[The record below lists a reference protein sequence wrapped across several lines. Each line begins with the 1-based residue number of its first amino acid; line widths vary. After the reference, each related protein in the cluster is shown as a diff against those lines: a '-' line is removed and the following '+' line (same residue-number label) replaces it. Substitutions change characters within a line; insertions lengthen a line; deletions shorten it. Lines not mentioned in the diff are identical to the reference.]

1 MLINETVNQKFVD
14 INEKLGN
21 AVALLDVED
30 NVIGR
35 DEELFDLAI
44 ITERKETPVPLALGG
59 AGTGKT
65 ALICSYMNIL
75 KQSGEDVYPFEIDI
89 GAMAESEGKLKVR
102 LSKMMGY
109 MKELKDAILEYN
121 PKAKMYL
128 FIDEVHKVVTT
139 FPRGSKIGGDLLK
152 TSLSRAEDFCVP
164 ICATTVK
171 EYAKHIS
178 TDEALD
184 RRFKPIFIRELTDD
198 VVMKVLRGWLEKYTK
213 PSYPLSNN
221 VDDSVLK
228 SIIEYNK
235 QYKSDRYEPAKS
247 LDVLI
252 SVEAASRVYK
262 RPINND
268 LVRKIFE
275 RQFGLDLN
283 FNIDIDKCIKIIK
296 SRIKGQP
303 IAIDAMISMLIDI
316 KINAAKKEMKPK
328 FVGLF
333 VGPTGVGKTEM
344 AKTIASAVFDS
355 ETQIIKMDMSNFSD
369 EFSGVRFRRELGVAA
384 KEKPSSVIVFD
395 ELEKAHDNTLNIL
408 LTAMD
413 EGILKYEIPG
423 AEQDDETLEANLR
436 NTIMFSTSNAG
447 AKTFNKLNKHADTIF
462 EGDVMTDDYQI
473 AQREISAIIQ
483 EALQAS
489 ELRPEFLNRVE
500 ATIPFLGLAQ
510 TTMLEIASDEI
521 ERSLAEMEML
531 EGIKAICPEK
541 VNPKLAGIDTEERY
555 SPLALYIVVERLQ
568 KKNTD
573 VNGARY
579 IKSLIKREIRGLLH
593 RAAYNNPEY
602 ESFEFYTDGNC
613 RWEVIDSAKKKGLLK
628 IAPRN
633 KKVHKRSS

>member
-1 MLINETVNQKFVD
+1 MLMNEKVDQKFQEV
-14 INEKLGN
+14 NEKLGN
-21 AVALLDVED
+21 AVALLDVKD
-30 NVIGR
+30 KVIGR

-44 ITERKETPVPLALGG
+44 ITERRETPVPLALGG

-65 ALICSYMNIL
+65 ALVCSYMNIL

-102 LSKMMGY
+102 LSKMMSY
-109 MKELKDAILEYN
+109 MKELKEAILEHN
-121 PKAKMYL
+121 PNAKMYL
-128 FIDEVHKVVTT
+128 FIDEVHKVVTN

-184 RRFKPIFIRELTDD
+184 RRFKPIFIRELNDD
-198 VVMKVLRGWLEKYTK
+198 VVMKVLRGWLEKYTTAE
-213 PSYPLSNN
+213 YPLSNN
-221 VDDSVLK
+221 VDDSVLE

-235 QYKSDRYEPAKS
+235 QYKSDKYEPAKS
-247 LDVLI
+247 LDVII
-252 SVEAASRVYK
+252 SLESACRVYK
-262 RPINND
+262 KPINHD

-275 RQFGLDLN
+275 RQFGLNLN
-283 FNIDIDKCIKIIK
+283 FDIDIDNCVEVIK

-316 KINAAKKEMKPK
+316 KINAAKQEMKPK
-328 FVGLF
+328 YVGLF

-344 AKTIASAVFDS
+344 AKAIAAAVFNS
-355 ETQIIKMDMSNFSD
+355 ETQIIRMDMSNYSD

-384 KEKPSSVIVFD
+384 KEKPSSVVLFD

-413 EGILKYEIPG
+413 EGVLQYEIPG
-423 AEQDDETLEANLR
+423 AEQDDEPLEANLR

-447 AKTFNKLNKHADTIF
+447 AKTFNKLNKHAETIF
-462 EGDVMTDDYQI
+462 EGDVMTDEYQI
-473 AQREISAIIQ
+473 AQREVSAVIQ

-500 ATIPFLGLAQ
+500 AIIPFLGLSQ
-510 TTMLEIASDEI
+510 TTMLEIASNEI
-521 ERSLAEMEML
+521 DRSLSEMEMI
-531 EGIKAICPEK
+531 EGIKVIYPEK
-541 VNPKLAGIDTEERY
+541 VNPRLAGIDTDEVY

-579 IKSLIKREIRGLLH
+579 IKSLIKREIRGLLN
-593 RAAYNNPEY
+593 RAAYNNPDY
-602 ESFEFYTDGNC
+602 DSFEFYTDGNC
-613 RWEVIDSAKKKGLLK
+613 RWEIVDSANKKGLLR
-628 IAPRN
+628 IAPRH
-633 KKVHKRSS
+633 KKIK